1 MTTLV
6 AVADPLSPEAL
17 LNEMYKANPE
27 LAAEKARYESEEA
40 AIRSSYSLSNPRFGL
55 MRETNMTSD
64 QRQMGFMQSWQVS
77 QEILFPTK
85 YFSMGSVQRS
95 KAKSANQEYLD
106 KKLVVRQKALTE
118 YYNFYVASKIYT
130 LLEAQKETLREL
142 ARIAEARRATGA
154 VPQQDEMRAHV
165 EQTKIENE
173 LLLQQQEIVETRA
186 KLNAILNRDSH
197 LAIELPKEALKTPKI
212 VLSQEEIESLSTRNS
227 KLVAAQAASLESA
240 EAERT
245 LAYTQYL
252 PDFMVTYRKPFGPNS
267 PDNAYAIGIDMSIPL
282 WFFMKQTSDSSAASL
297 RAIEAEKRLELTKR
311 FVQAEVTIL
320 LTKTETLSKLLK
332 IYETALIPQATSAL
346 NSSTAAYR
354 GGRAGFQDLL
364 DAERS
369 LYSVRI
375 DYFRN
380 LAKFVESLTSL
391 ERLVGASL
399 SDLPL
404 EGSGTTEMS
413 ATFKIPK
420 ENHSREV
427 TIREA

>member
-1 MTTLV
+1 MTPAL
-6 AVADPLSPEAL
+6 AQADPLTPSAV
-17 LNEMYKANPE
+17 LNQVYEKNPE
-27 LAAEKARYESEEA
+27 IAASKARYESEEA
-40 AIRSSYSLSNPRFGL
+40 AVRSSYSLSNPRFGL
-55 MRETNMTSD
+55 MRETNMTAD

-85 YFSMGSVQRS
+85 YFSMGSVQKSRAES
-95 KAKSANQEYLD
+95 AKQGYLD
-106 KKLVVRQKALTE
+106 KQLVVRQMALTQ
-118 YYNFYVASKIYT
+118 YYNFYVTSKILT

-173 LLLQQQEIVETRA
+173 LLLQQQEIIEARA
-186 KLNAILNRDSH
+186 KLNALLNRDPD
-197 LAIELPKEALKTPKI
+197 IEITLPKEDLSTPKI
-212 VLSQEEIESLSTRNS
+212 TFSKKDLQSLSLQNS
-227 KLVAAQAASLESA
+227 KLISVQAALLESA

-252 PDFMVTYRKPFGPNS
+252 PDFMLSYRKPFGPNA
-267 PDNAYAIGIDMSIPL
+267 PDNAYAIGIEMSIPL
-282 WFFMKQTSDSSAASL
+282 WFFMKQTSESSAASL
-297 RAIEAEKRLELTKR
+297 RAIESEKQLELVR
-311 FVQAEVTIL
+311 RSVQSETSTLISR
-320 LTKTETLSKLLK
+320 TETLSKLLK

-354 GGRAGFQDLL
+354 GGKAGFQDLL

-380 LAKFVESLTSL
+380 LAKYVESLTSL
-391 ERLVGASL
+391 ERLVGQLL
-399 SDLPL
+399 SDLPM
-404 EGSGTTEMS
+404 EGASVKQAANEGPNES
-413 ATFKIPK
+413 EPAEGIK
-420 ENHSREV
+420 E
-427 TIREA
+427 T